1 MKLQFIIILLCLTTG
16 LSLKGQQ
23 DSIELTNDTVNTFVG
38 PIETPFIKLVTAPVF
53 PVDTQAVL
61 KQLDFEIINYD
72 SLFSVSN
79 EISVIQ
85 QPSSKHVTA
94 RDFILPIFLLAM
106 LAYVTWLR
114 YVFAKELGENI
125 TVLLNS
131 NLGQQI
137 YRDREF
143 SANIFKLLTFVNFAF
158 SAGVFMFLLARLN
171 NVPMP
176 FQNAAFNIAVAI
188 AGVALLYL
196 LKGLLYRII
205 GVSFKLTNA
214 LQFYR
219 FNSLV
224 IYHLLGIGM
233 LPLIILGAFAEA
245 PVNEWAII
253 GTLILLGLA
262 MLIRIVKG
270 FAALRL
276 VSRFHLMY
284 FLLYICGLEIAPIL
298 IAIKVFLMWD

>member
-1 MKLQFIIILLCLTTG
+1 LFCLVLG

-23 DSIELTNDTVNTFVG
+23 DSVVLQNDTVNAFVG
-38 PIETPFIKLVTAPVF
+38 PVIVPYIQFAPQPIF
-53 PVDTQAVL
+53 LVDTQAVL
-61 KQLDFEIINYD
+61 KQLNFETINYD
-72 SLFSVSN
+72 SLFSIASN
-79 EISVIQ
+79 NNVIQ

-94 RDFILPIFLLAM
+94 RDFILPVLLLAM

-158 SAGVFMFLLARLN
+158 SAGVFMFLLARFSG
-171 NVPMP
+171 VPMP
-176 FQNAAFNIAVAI
+176 FENVALNIAIAVA
-188 AGVALLYL
+188 GVAVSYL
-196 LKGLLYRII
+196 FKGLLYRVI
-205 GVSFKLTNA
+205 GLSFKLTNA

-233 LPLIILGAFAEA
+233 LPLIILGAFAED
-245 PVNEWAII
+245 PVNDWAIKA
-253 GTLILLGLA
+253 TLILLSLA

-276 VSRFHLMY
+276 AGRFHLMY
-284 FLLYICGLEIAPIL
+284 FLLYICALEIAPIL